1 MHFVRVRRSRWGR
14 ICLLGFVLSAAG
26 SASAGPGQLESV
38 TTPAS
43 SPEGASPA
51 VLELTWPDVV
61 RLAETHP
68 RLAADRLQVE
78 AARRDV
84 DATGA
89 IPNPTFEAGLG
100 RGRARAGDD
109 SRNESELALSIPFG
123 WIAQR
128 GSKLEAAG
136 AEVDVAVAEGR
147 SSRRD
152 VLLRLRTLFW
162 NLAYEQARVAVL
174 ETLEAQTSKLALT
187 VKRRVETGEVRP
199 VEGPLVEI
207 ELEKVTS
214 DLEAARTLLLAR
226 QAALARWLAVPR
238 GGRLAAAAD
247 LGALPV
253 VMDLEGALA
262 RARAADPGLMI
273 ASARA
278 RALTA
283 DVKTERRAP
292 IPSFSLRGFATD
304 ELDRQAWGVGIAI
317 DIPVW
322 NWNSG
327 RVAQARAKLAAGS
340 RHVEAAALELETTVI
355 EAQAAC
361 SASVATATRF
371 RDDIVPRSETV
382 ASTMERTYQLGEA
395 SLLPVIDA
403 RRTLLDSRRLCLAAL
418 AQAQLDC
425 SRLGALA
432 GEELQ

>member
-1 MHFVRVRRSRWGR
+1 MHFVHVRRSRWGR
-14 ICLLGFVLSAAG
+14 IRLLGFVLLAAGPASAA
-26 SASAGPGQLESV
+26 PGQLESV
-38 TTPAS
+38 TTSAE
-43 SPEGASPA
+43 SPEGASSA

-61 RLAETHP
+61 RLAQTHP
-68 RLAADRLQVE
+68 RLAADKLQVE
-78 AARRDV
+78 AARRGV
-84 DATGA
+84 DAAGA
-89 IPNPTFEAGLG
+89 VPNPTFEAGLG
-100 RGRARAGDD
+100 RGQARTGNE
-109 SRNESELALSIPFG
+109 SRTESELALSVPLG

-136 AEVDVAVAEGR
+136 AEVDVAVAEGK

-152 VLLRLRTLFW
+152 VLLLLRTLFW

-187 VKRRVETGEVRP
+187 VRRRVETGEVRP

-207 ELEKVTS
+207 ELEKVAS
-214 DLEAARTLLLAR
+214 ELEAARTLLVGR
-226 QAALARWLAVPR
+226 QTALARWLAVPPVR
-238 GGRLAAAAD
+238 PLVAAAD

-253 VMDLEGALA
+253 VMGREAALALA
-262 RARAADPGLMI
+262 RTADPALMI
-273 ASARA
+273 ASARS
-278 RALTA
+278 RVLTA

-327 RVAQARAKLAAGS
+327 RIAQAEAKLAAGS
-340 RHVEAAALELETTVI
+340 RQAEAAALELETTVI

-371 RDDIVPRSETV
+371 RDNIVPRSETV

-403 RRTLLDSRRLCLAAL
+403 RRTLLDSRRLYLAAL

-425 SRLGALA
+425 SRLSALA
-432 GEELQ
+432 GEELP

>member
-1 MHFVRVRRSRWGR
+1 MQFVHVQRSRWGR
-14 ICLLGFVLSAAG
+14 IRLLGFALLAAG
-26 SASAGPGQLESV
+26 LASTAPGQMASV
-38 TTPAS
+38 TTSAT

-51 VLELTWPDVV
+51 VLVLTWPDVV

-78 AARRDV
+78 AARRGV

-100 RGRARAGDD
+100 RGRARTGDD
-109 SRNESELALSIPFG
+109 SRTESELALSIPLG

-136 AEVDVAVAEGR
+136 AEVDLAVAEGR

-152 VLLRLRTLFW
+152 VLLQLRTLFW

-187 VKRRVETGEVRP
+187 VRRRVETGEVRP

-207 ELEKVTS
+207 ELEKVAS

-226 QAALARWLAVPR
+226 QAALARWLAVPPGR
-238 GGRLAAAAD
+238 RLAAAAD

-253 VMDLEGALA
+253 VMDRDAALA
-262 RARAADPGLMI
+262 QARTADPGLMI
-273 ASARA
+273 ASARS
-278 RALTA
+278 RVLTA
-283 DVKTERRAP
+283 DLKTERRAP

-317 DIPVW
+317 DIPIW
-322 NWNSG
+322 SWNSG
-327 RVAQARAKLAAGS
+327 RIAQAEARLAAGS
-340 RHVEAAALELETTVI
+340 RQAEAAALELETTVI

-371 RDDIVPRSETV
+371 RDNIVPRSETV
-382 ASTMERTYQLGEA
+382 AFTMERTYQLGEA

-403 RRTLLDSRRLCLAAL
+403 RRTLLDARRLCLNAL

-425 SRLGALA
+425 SRLSALA
-432 GEELQ
+432 GEELP

>member
-1 MHFVRVRRSRWGR
+1 MHFVHVRRYRWGR
-14 ICLLGFVLSAAG
+14 IRLLGFVLLAAG
-26 SASAGPGQLESV
+26 SASAGPVQLESV
-38 TTPAS
+38 STSAKPF
-43 SPEGASPA
+43 EGASPA

-61 RLAETHP
+61 RLADAHP
-68 RLAADRLQVE
+68 RLAADELQVE
-78 AARRDV
+78 AARRGV

-100 RGRARAGDD
+100 RGQARTGDD
-109 SRNESELALSIPFG
+109 SRAESELALSIPFG

-136 AEVDVAVAEGR
+136 AEVDVAVAEGK

-152 VLLRLRTLFW
+152 LLLQLRTLFW
-162 NLAYEQARVAVL
+162 SLAYEQARVAVL

-187 VKRRVETGEVRP
+187 VRRRVETGEVRP

-207 ELEKVTS
+207 ELEKVS
-214 DLEAARTLLLAR
+214 SELEAARTLLLAR
-226 QAALARWLAVPR
+226 QAALARWLAVPP
-238 GGRLAAAAD
+238 GRPLAAVAD
-247 LGALPV
+247 LGVLPV
-253 VMDLEGALA
+253 VMDREVALA
-262 RARAADPGLMI
+262 QARAADPALMM
-273 ASARA
+273 ASARS
-278 RALTA
+278 RVLTA

-327 RVAQARAKLAAGS
+327 RIAQAEAKLAAGS
-340 RHVEAAALELETTVI
+340 RQVEAAALELETTVI
-355 EAQAAC
+355 EVQAAC
-361 SASVATATRF
+361 SASVATAKRF
-371 RDDIVPRSETV
+371 RDNIVPRSETV

-403 RRTLLDSRRLCLAAL
+403 RRTLLDSRRLSLAAL

-432 GEELQ
+432 GEELP